1 MHAVAHLISR
11 KHIPHELLPR
21 LFIHIIQSS
30 SISVACALRLNSL
43 TPSSAPRSLFLSR
56 FPTYCFF
63 HCLPVCLQGIS
74 IMGDYESLRQE
85 GELLEKKIISARKAG
100 ADTTLKMAAS
110 GVAPL
115 RES

>member
-1 MHAVAHLISR
+1 
-11 KHIPHELLPR
+11 
-21 LFIHIIQSS
+21 
-30 SISVACALRLNSL
+30 
-43 TPSSAPRSLFLSR
+43 
-56 FPTYCFF
+56 
-63 HCLPVCLQGIS
+63 
-74 IMGDYESLRQE
+74 MGDYESLRQE